1 MKVYRCKQ
9 RFFCTPLKRY
19 LPIGALVARYENVT
33 RIIIV
38 DAPQTDKDVIFN
50 IMTDGLIYELPK
62 EVTWFYSIE
71 PPNNTAMFDYVTS
84 KDEDAYGNVSA
95 TNDGLPVNS
104 MLKISGGVAFLQNV
118 NTNLWHAIRVSGPD
132 GNVTLDIA
140 QNGTSL

>member
-1 MKVYRCKQ
+1 
-9 RFFCTPLKRY
+9 
-19 LPIGALVARYENVT
+19 VT
-33 RIIIV
+33 RLIIV
-38 DAPQTDKDVIFN
+38 DAPQSDKDILFN
-50 IMTDGLIYELPK
+50 ILTDGFIYELAK
-62 EVTWFYSIE
+62 EVTWFYVIE
-71 PPNNTAMFDYVTS
+71 PPNNTVMFDYVTS

-95 TNDGLPVNS
+95 TSDGLPVNS